1 MYTTADGIDVS
12 SDPVRKGSAMARLQG
27 TITESLSQAH
37 TALLEDVAKLEE
49 AVLTSKADGL
59 ERLRT
64 RLGATR
70 AHVRDHFQF
79 EEQNGYM
86 DKVRKREPR
95 FERAIQELA
104 EEHTQLAQS
113 LDAVIEEAKA
123 AGCLNDSLRANI
135 HAWIGHI
142 RQHEARENRLVL
154 DAFNSDVSAED

>member
-1 MYTTADGIDVS
+1 
-12 SDPVRKGSAMARLQG
+12 MAREQA
-27 TITESLSQAH
+27 TITESLSQDH

-49 AVLTSKADGL
+49 AVQTSKNDGL
-59 ERLRT
+59 ERVCT

-79 EEQNGYM
+79 EEQDGYM

-95 FERAIQELA
+95 FKRAIQELA
-104 EEHTQLAQS
+104 GEHRQLAQS

-123 AGCLNDSLRANI
+123 VESLNDSLRANV

-154 DAFNSDVSAED
+154 DAFNTDVSAED